1 MPFEIGKFGTITHLH
16 HTYCI
21 HRIKMKQLLI
31 LLFFSFCLW
40 SCGNSVEIPQEVLAY
55 EAKLP
60 ENVDYNLHIKP
71 ILSDRCFK
79 CHGPDKAKIEA
90 GLQLANFDG
99 ATLKLKSGAK
109 AIDPGNIGNSELVAR
124 ILSKD
129 PEEVMP
135 TPKSHLTLSDE
146 EKALLIKWIEQGAE
160 YKEHWSLAK
169 IEKPK
174 VPKAGQSFLARWGLK
189 DDEETKWV
197 KNEIDNFVLSKLN
210 EKGLKPAPQ
219 ADKNAL
225 LRRLSMDL
233 TGLPPTPGEVETFLK
248 DISPNAYEKVVDRLM
263 KSPHFGEQQAV
274 SWLDLARYADS
285 NGYQD
290 DALRTI
296 YPYRDWVIK
305 AFNQN
310 MPLDSFVLYQ
320 LAGDLLPAP
329 TKDMMVATAFN
340 RNHSQSEEDGIVPEE
355 YQVEY
360 VADRTNT
367 FGKAFLGLTMECCRC
382 HDHKYDPISQK
393 DYYSMFAFF
402 NNVNEHGQSPHI
414 SASSPI
420 MTLPRPEAEK
430 QVKYIKNQLSKIE
443 KAATYNA
450 LAVRQRFENW
460 LAKGAA
466 NQLISPQK
474 ELLIN
479 VSFDRKEIRLEGEKK
494 DKKRTTFRN
503 FANDS
508 LAMEIYG
515 DWENM
520 PVSIKSP
527 RGLGLKLV
535 GESYLKIHETANWW
549 KTPDFNHRAV
559 GNFERNQPFTVSLW
573 VGIIDPKFKGSI
585 FNRHSGAL
593 SAFRGYECQR
603 LEDGRLAFRIS
614 NVWPDSAI
622 DFETD
627 YVLKP
632 NQWTYITMTYD
643 GLSKSDG
650 LKVYINGQPAKGKFI
665 SDNLTGSLIWEKNH
679 NIQKSYA
686 ASTNFSFGRM
696 HTTFYK
702 GYAVDEL
709 KVFGRVLTPLEVQSE
724 LTQKDLVQHTL
735 RIAAEKRTDRQ
746 QEALFDYFITHIDP
760 MSKELVTKRQKLIGE
775 ETEVLNKEIDMMVTR
790 DRKFP
795 RKTYILQRGVYD
807 AHGEEVEPETPL
819 QVGKLPEGFPRNR
832 LGLTQWLLSEENSLF
847 ARVMANRL
855 WQNYFGNGLVKT
867 QEDFGNQGE
876 LPSHPELLDWLAAK
890 YREEKWDTKA
900 FIKRLVMSAA
910 YQQSSKA
917 TKEQIEADPD
927 NKWLARGSSYRFSA
941 EQVRDNALAASGLL
955 VRKIGGP
962 SVYPY
967 QPAGIWEALATRNV
981 TNYVQ
986 QHGDSLYRR
995 SMYTIWKRTSPPP
1008 MMLNFDSPD
1017 RSLCTVRRQKT
1028 ATPLQALV
1036 TLNDPQFVEAAR
1048 VLAERTMKQKA
1059 DTDSRIRWF
1068 FLAVVSRNPRPNEL
1082 KILKNLYETELQAF
1096 VKEPQRAE
1104 SLLSTGEYPGDK
1116 SLNTAELAAFTVVA
1130 NTLLNYDEA
1139 VVKR

>member
-1 MPFEIGKFGTITHLH
+1 
-16 HTYCI
+16 
-21 HRIKMKQLLI
+21 MKQLLI
-31 LLFFSFCLW
+31 LIFFSFCLW
-40 SCGNSVEIPQEVLAY
+40 SCGNSVEIPQEVMAF

-99 ATLKLKSGAK
+99 ATLVLKSGAQ
-109 AIDPGNIGNSELVAR
+109 AIDPGNIDNSELIAR

-129 PEEVMP
+129 PEKVMP

-146 EKALLIKWIEQGAE
+146 EKALLIKWIKQGAE

-174 VPKAGQSFLARWGLK
+174 VPKAGKSFLARWGLK
-189 DDEETKWV
+189 DDEETQWV

-219 ADKNAL
+219 ADKNTL
-225 LRRLSMDL
+225 LRRLYMDL
-233 TGLPPTPGEVETFLK
+233 TGLPPTPAEVESFLK
-248 DISPNAYEKVVDRLM
+248 DSSPNAYEKVVDRLM
-263 KSPHFGEQQAV
+263 KSPNFGEHQAV

-320 LAGDLLPAP
+320 MAGDLLPAP

-402 NNVNEHGQSPHI
+402 NNVNEHGQSPHV
-414 SASSPI
+414 STASPM
-420 MTLPRPEAEK
+420 MTLPRAEAEK
-430 QVKYIKNQLSKIE
+430 KIYFIKNQLLNIE
-443 KAATYNA
+443 KTTDSQQNA
-450 LAVRQRFENW
+450 VQQRFENW
-460 LAKGAA
+460 LAKGSAA
-466 NQLISPQK
+466 PLISSK
-474 ELLIN
+474 KDLLID
-479 VSFDRKEIRLEGEKK
+479 VPFDVKTVKLEGEKK
-494 DKKRTTFRN
+494 DKKRPVFKN
-503 FANDS
+503 SVNDT
-508 LAMEIYG
+508 LAMETYG
-515 DWENM
+515 DFEYQ
-520 PVSIKSP
+520 PVTIRSP
-527 RGLGLKLV
+527 RGLGVKFI
-535 GESYLKIHETANWW
+535 GDGYLKIHETANWW
-549 KTPDFNHRAV
+549 NMKNFDHRTV

-573 VGIIDPKFKGSI
+573 VGIIDPKFKGQI
-585 FNRHSGAL
+585 FNRNSGPL
-593 SAFRGYECQR
+593 GGSKGYECKR
-603 LEDGRLAFRIS
+603 LDDGRLSFRIN
-614 NVWPDSAI
+614 NVWPENAI

-627 YVLKP
+627 EKLKP
-632 NQWTYITMTYD
+632 NKWTYITMSYD
-643 GLSKSDG
+643 GSSKASG
-650 LKVYINGQPAKGKFI
+650 LKVYLNGKLAKGKFAA
-665 SDNLTGSLIWEKNH
+665 DNLDGSTIWDKNH
-679 NIQKSYA
+679 VIFKSYA
-686 ASTNFSFGRM
+686 ASANFSFGKM
-696 HTTFYK
+696 HTTINK

-709 KVFGRVLTPLEVQSE
+709 KIFGRVLTPLEVQGIMS
-724 LTQKDLVQHTL
+724 QRDLIQYALKVPSD
-735 RIAAEKRTDRQ
+735 KRTDEQ
-746 QEALFDYFITHIDP
+746 KEALFDYYITHIDP
-760 MSKELVTKRQKLIGE
+760 ITQQLAAKRRKLIGE
-775 ETEVLNKEIDMMVTR
+775 EVEVLNKEIDMMVTR
-790 DRKFP
+790 DRKYP
-795 RKTYILQRGVYD
+795 RKTFILDRGVYD

-819 QVGKLPEGFPRNR
+819 QVGKLPDGYPRNR
-832 LGLTQWLLSEENSLF
+832 LGLTQWLLSEENPLF
-847 ARVMANRL
+847 ARVMANRF

-876 LPSHPELLDWLAAK
+876 LPSHPELLDWLAAQ
-890 YREEKWDTKA
+890 YRAENWNTKA
-900 FIKRLVMSAA
+900 FIKRMVMSAT
-910 YQQSSKA
+910 YRQSSVA
-917 TKEQIEADPD
+917 TAAQIEVDPD

-955 VRKIGGP
+955 VKKIGGP

-1059 DTDSRIRWF
+1059 DTDARIRWF

-1082 KILKNLYETELQAF
+1082 QILKNLYETEVQAF

-1104 SLLSTGEYPGDK
+1104 SLLSTGEYPTDK

-1130 NTLLNYDEA
+1130 NTILNYDEA